1 MTTRSLVLAPSQDS
15 RLRANR
21 NRLAIVVTL
30 ATLLTACDERRSPVF
45 SGPPA
50 VPTPPTEPAVTYTLS
65 GTISEDG
72 PTGVTP
78 LEGAVIVVHPSGQRA
93 TTNREGFY
101 SIPGVS
107 ALPIT
112 VVVSNAGYIAQSRTM
127 TLSGDTRVDLQISR
141 IVTYT
146 LSGVV
151 FERTVTGQVPIE
163 GVSVYCDS
171 CGSPVGHTFA
181 SSDEN
186 GYYSFEWTNNGST
199 PLWVTKAGYRLS
211 GALEDRI
218 VATVSGDT
226 RFDIEMI
233 RR

>member
-1 MTTRSLVLAPSQDS
+1 MARQHVTASADP
-15 RLRANR
+15 RAGTNR
-21 NRLAIVVTL
+21 RRLAIVVTL
-30 ATLLTACDERRSPVF
+30 ATLLTACDDRRSPVF
-45 SGPPA
+45 PGPPA
-50 VPTPPTEPAVTYTLS
+50 VPTPPTAPAVTYTLS
-65 GTISEDG
+65 GTVSEDG

-93 TTNREGFY
+93 TTDREGFY
-101 SIPGVS
+101 SLAGVS
-107 ALPIT
+107 ALPIS
-112 VVVSNAGYIAQSRTM
+112 VMVSKSGYLTQSRTM

-151 FERTVTGQVPIE
+151 FELTAAGRVPIE

-171 CGSPVGHTFA
+171 CGSPDGHTFA
-181 SSDEN
+181 SSDDN
-186 GYYSFEWTNNGST
+186 GYYSFAWTNNGAT
-199 PLWVTKAGYRLS
+199 PLYVWKTGYQLAGP
-211 GALEDRI
+211 APDRI

-226 RFDIEMI
+226 RFDIELI